1 MMRGNRIRGKKMLY
15 IFFHINKCAGTT
27 FRYHLEHN
35 LKADEYICIYEGRY
49 FDVNEMA
56 YKYFTPGKRRE
67 EIDAYLDSLSDV
79 QKDKIKILC
88 GHAVYYGIH
97 RFFPGRE
104 VRYITFVR
112 HHAARE
118 VSMYNF
124 SRMILEDPS
133 EHLAERDDIYR
144 IHEFKKIR
152 KNLTRGKKT
161 FSFSEWL
168 ENDTECANFISK
180 TLMREGFAISGETPE
195 NVLKKFYFVGI
206 TEIYHSDAL
215 FLYYLLGVK
224 KFYPDKNI
232 SKKYIGRAN
241 ISKGERDIISR
252 RNTDD
257 IQLYEE
263 ALHFNRNFKR
273 HTPSFICL
281 VLLMRLKMFLI
292 HAKTYFSGYRTPPQV
307 AYDASLA
314 LRGRIPLYARF
325 IDTLKAGVSFLKER

>member
-1 MMRGNRIRGKKMLY
+1 MQRNRIRRKKLLY

-35 LKADEYICIYEGRY
+35 LKENEFVCIYEGRY
-49 FDVNEMA
+49 FYVTEMS

-67 EIDAYLDSLSDV
+67 EIDSYFSRLTDE
-79 QKDKIKILC
+79 QKDTIKILY
-88 GHAVYYGIH
+88 GHQVYYGIH

-104 VRYITFVR
+104 ARYITFVR

-168 ENDTECANFISK
+168 ENDTEYANFISK
-180 TLMREGFAISGETPE
+180 ILMRGGFAMPGETPE

-206 TEIYHSDAL
+206 TENYQNDAL

-241 ISKGERDIISR
+241 ISKGEHDIISR

-257 IQLYEE
+257 MQLYEE

-292 HAKTYFSGYRTPPQV
+292 HAKTYFSGYRTPLQV

-325 IDTLKAGVSFLKER
+325 VDTLKAGVSFLTGR

>member
-124 SRMILEDPS
+124 YREHVEDPS
-133 EHLAERDDIYR
+133 RRFL
-144 IHEFKKIR
+144 KKENVYQANDVSEIR
-152 KNLTRGKKT
+152 KDLIRDGRIL
-161 FSFSEWL
+161 SFSEWL
-168 ENDTECANFISK
+168 QERTWHSNFI
-180 TLMREGFAISGETPE
+180 TRFLILRGFAEPGAFPE
-195 NVLKKFYFVGI
+195 DIFKRFYFVGI
-206 TEIYHSDAL
+206 TENYHSDAL

-241 ISKGERDIISR
+241 ISKGEHDIISR

-325 IDTLKAGVSFLKER
+325 IDTLKAGLSFLKER

>member
-1 MMRGNRIRGKKMLY
+1 MKKTSLY
-15 IFFHINKCAGTT
+15 IFFHIPKCAGST

-35 LKADEYICIYEGRY
+35 LRKGEFVSLYEGEY
-49 FDVNEMA
+49 FDVTEMS

-67 EIDAYLDSLSDV
+67 EIDSYFSRLTDE
-79 QKDKIKILC
+79 QKDTIKILY
-88 GHAVYYGIH
+88 GHQVYYGIH

-104 VRYITFVR
+104 ARYITFVR

-124 SRMILEDPS
+124 YREHIEDPS
-133 EHLAERDDIYR
+133 RRFLKKENVYQANDVKEILKDLIRDGMV
-144 IHEFKKIR
+144 
-152 KNLTRGKKT
+152 L
-161 FSFSEWL
+161 SFSEWL
-168 ENDTECANFISK
+168 RERTWHSNFI
-180 TLMREGFAISGETPE
+180 TRFLIHRGFTEPE
-195 NVLKKFYFVGI
+195 ASPEDMLKKFYFVGI
-206 TEIYHSDAL
+206 TENYQNDAL

-241 ISKGERDIISR
+241 ISKGEHDIISR

-257 IQLYEE
+257 MQLYEE

-281 VLLMRLKMFLI
+281 VLLMRLKIFLI
-292 HAKTYFSGYRTPPQV
+292 RAKTYFSGYRTPLQV

-325 IDTLKAGVSFLKER
+325 VDTLKAGVSFLTGR

>member
-1 MMRGNRIRGKKMLY
+1 MKRIPLY

-79 QKDKIKILC
+79 QKDTIRIIY
-88 GHAVYYGIH
+88 GHQVYYGIH

-124 SRMILEDPS
+124 YREHVEDPS
-133 EHLAERDDIYR
+133 RRFL
-144 IHEFKKIR
+144 KKENVYQANDVSEIR
-152 KNLTRGKKT
+152 KDLIRDGRIL
-161 FSFSEWL
+161 SFSEWL
-168 ENDTECANFISK
+168 QERTWHSHFI
-180 TLMREGFAISGETPE
+180 TRFLILRGFAEPGAFHEYMF
-195 NVLKKFYFVGI
+195 NRFYFVGI
-206 TEIYHSDAL
+206 TENYHSDAL

-232 SKKYIGRAN
+232 SKKYFHLKDL
-241 ISKGERDIISR
+241 SKELYNIISERNKRDAGLYDCAICLHETFKVAEPHFERIVGYMKLKVFYSR
-252 RNTDD
+252 RSISFWIAYDRVTS
-257 IQLYEE
+257 
-263 ALHFNRNFKR
+263 ALRR
-273 HTPSFICL
+273 HTPLFARLLDNARKSISSFKNRR
-281 VLLMRLKMFLI
+281 VNF
-292 HAKTYFSGYRTPPQV
+292 
-307 AYDASLA
+307 
-314 LRGRIPLYARF
+314 
-325 IDTLKAGVSFLKER
+325 